1 MAKLSAKDAIA
12 QIKPGAS
19 LDELRALAS
28 QVSAAPAGPD
38 VILYSAVSEEAK
50 RNCQDGTGYALIDD
64 TERAALLSS
73 DDFLFAVA
81 QAAGISETNPKR
93 AIDNLM
99 KGSRLPDGHPDKA
112 AATIGNAAM
121 FGVEA
126 DAAALQNSFWG
137 LASRE
142 FAEGASGHVVLLLG
156 RPVQKVFWAV
166 ELPALQAACAA
177 GKLPGSTIN
186 GIPIASLPPS
196 PNVALSTLW
205 PSAEARAKVFT
216 PPAPASPSAPGGG
229 GGGGSGGG
237 GGGGAG
243 RPAARILDP
252 VIHPLPGM
260 LQPGPGSFNVIIGS
274 KPAWRGVPAAAA
286 AAIQSA
292 KATSDAAITTAEAA
306 TVAAAPTPGAAAAKT
321 AEEGVKATAATTMGS
336 TITSAAGGA
345 DIHAC
350 LTPLPIPP
358 HGPGVVI
365 DGSQTVLV
373 NGLPLCRMG
382 DTIIEAVG
390 PPNKIAMGEPT
401 VLIGG

>member
-1 MAKLSAKDAIA
+1 MAKLSPADAIA
-12 QIKPGAS
+12 QLKPGAT
-19 LDELRALAS
+19 LDELRALAR

-38 VILYSAVSEEAK
+38 VILYSAVSDAAK
-50 RNCQDGTGYALIDD
+50 RACQGTTGYALIDD
-64 TERAALLSS
+64 TERATFLSNN
-73 DDFLFAVA
+73 DFLFAVA
-81 QAAGISETNPKR
+81 QAVGITETNPKR

-99 KGSRLPDGHPDKA
+99 QGSRLPDGHPDKA

-121 FGVEA
+121 FGVEG
-126 DAAALQNSFWG
+126 DAAALQSSFWG
-137 LASRE
+137 EASRE

-186 GIPIASLPPS
+186 AIPIASLPPN

-205 PSAEARAKVFT
+205 PSAEARAKLFT
-216 PPAPASPSAPGGG
+216 PPAPSSSSVP
-229 GGGGSGGG
+229 GGGSGGG

-252 VIHPLPGM
+252 VIHPLPGV
-260 LQPGPGSFNVIIGS
+260 LQPGPGSFNVIIGG
-274 KPAWRGVPAAAA
+274 KLAWRGVPAGAA
-286 AAIQSA
+286 AAIQGA
-292 KATSDAAITTAEAA
+292 KATSDAAIQVAEAA
-306 TVAAAPTPGAAAAKT
+306 TLAAAGTPGAPAAKV
-321 AEEGVKATAATTMGS
+321 AEETAKATAAASMGS
-336 TITSAAGGA
+336 MITGAAGGA
-345 DIHAC
+345 DIHICA
-350 LTPLPIPP
+350 TPLPLPP